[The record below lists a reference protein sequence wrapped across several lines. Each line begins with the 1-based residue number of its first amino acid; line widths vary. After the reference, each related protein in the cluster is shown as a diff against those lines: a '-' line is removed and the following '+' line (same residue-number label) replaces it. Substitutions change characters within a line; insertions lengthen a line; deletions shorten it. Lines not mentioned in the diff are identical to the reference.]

1 MVSLSGAVAAAR
13 ALARMGS
20 QAADEEALFVPGAQA
35 WMKVMAAAMAQHG
48 GDRETARFLW
58 SRIYE
63 SAEDPS
69 IRTNAAQHLRA
80 LQVADEVEALE
91 KLVAAYRQ
99 RTGHAPASF
108 EDLI

>member
-1 MVSLSGAVAAAR
+1 
-13 ALARMGS
+13 
-20 QAADEEALFVPGAQA
+20 
-35 WMKVMAAAMAQHG
+35 MKIMAAAMAQHG

-108 EDLI
+108 EDLIAAGMLRTVPRDPLGRPYRLGADGKARVADASELP